1 MSQAD
6 QSRRGL
12 PDPGGPTVATVSD
25 LLGIARTVAGHLS
38 DAHSA
43 SVALKA
49 LEQAFALDP
58 SDRTGEISALLGET
72 YFIQQ
77 RYGDAVRHL
86 EAAVAKR
93 PDDVNL
99 AHVFERA
106 VRNCETRIEL
116 PMSVIEFTDAVKM
129 TRPPALYLRAPEI
142 KAPLPDALRRR
153 WRSGRIVV
161 GLQTIGGA
169 AAGLLLDVL
178 LTITRRAGLNDDTRP
193 AWIRRPRVFGQ
204 LTLAAYRDW
213 LNGHVI
219 QDPYQPGELTAQQ
232 PPGQRRPAWTRSMP
246 TATGAWR
253 TDDPMEGAAL
263 ARYAQQGAQP
273 IERFQSRLEDP
284 RLPNPREVARTF
296 LHLRPGTDQTL
307 APFLN
312 KLYIAWIQ
320 FQSHDWFSHGENVAG
335 GSMYKIPLAPDDP
348 IRREHGLE
356 VLEIKRTQPDPHPSR
371 GRLTYPNE
379 VTHWWDASQLYGST
393 QQTEDRLRTGA
404 DGRLLDEGKLHL
416 PENLLPI
423 SPATAVEDTGFT
435 RNWWLGLS
443 LFHTLFARHH
453 NRICDELTRAYPT
466 HPWTSD
472 QLFKT
477 ARLINAAVMAKIH
490 TVEWTPAVLPNNKVA
505 PGLCVNWWGLSET
518 RLRPFRKRRI
528 QRTLKL
534 RHPVLGGLVGGRRDN
549 HGVRH
554 QFSEEFVS
562 AYRLHEGLT
571 EKIGIRYVEDTSAR
585 TYVATDATRGHAA
598 HRLVHAHGLG
608 NLFNSFGFEKGGA
621 LINNNLPKWMTDMSI
636 DGHAVV
642 DIGTIDILRDRERG
656 MPGYNELRALQ
667 GLPRLKSYD
676 DLAVDSV
683 TKADLER
690 LYGPAPEGLDIL
702 DLQVGML
709 CDRKRPEGFGFDDL
723 RFAFFIKAASSRL
736 EQDPMFCENMNA
748 AVYTEWGLNHIDA
761 MDLREV
767 LLLECP
773 ELRASPL
780 ARKDARGRYTL
791 GNSFEPWGTT
801 AETHPDEHPLT
812 AKRIERGRVP
822 RWTKVQR

>member
-38 DAHSA
+38 EAHSA

-49 LEQAFALDP
+49 LEQAFELDP
-58 SDRTGEISALLGET
+58 IDRTGEISALLGET

-93 PDDVNL
+93 PDDANL
-99 AHVFERA
+99 AHVLERA
-106 VRNCETRIEL
+106 VRNCETRIER

-142 KAPLPDALRRR
+142 KAPLPDTLRRP
-153 WRSGRIVV
+153 WRSGPMVV

-169 AAGLLLDVL
+169 AAGLVLDVL
-178 LTITRRAGLNDDTRP
+178 LTITRRVGLNDETRP
-193 AWIRRPRVFGQ
+193 SWIRRPRVFGQ
-204 LTLAAYRDW
+204 LTLAAYREW

-335 GSMYKIPLAPDDP
+335 GSMYRIPLAPDDP

-393 QQTEDRLRTGA
+393 QQTEDRLRTGP

-443 LFHTLFARHH
+443 IFHTLFARHH
-453 NRICDELTRAYPT
+453 NRICDELMRAYPT

-528 QRTLKL
+528 QRVLKL
-534 RHPVLGGLVGGRRDN
+534 RHPVLGGLVGGRRNN

-585 TYVATDATRGHAA
+585 TLCRHRCHAGLRGAQTCPDARTR
-598 HRLVHAHGLG
+598 
-608 NLFNSFGFEKGGA
+608 
-621 LINNNLPKWMTDMSI
+621 
-636 DGHAVV
+636 
-642 DIGTIDILRDRERG
+642 
-656 MPGYNELRALQ
+656 Q
-667 GLPRLKSYD
+667 
-676 DLAVDSV
+676 SV
-683 TKADLER
+683 QFVR
-690 LYGPAPEGLDIL
+690 I
-702 DLQVGML
+702 
-709 CDRKRPEGFGFDDL
+709 RKRRRPHQQQPAEVDDRHEHRRARRRRHRHHRHPPRSGAWHAGLQRAACPAGVAPTEKL
-723 RFAFFIKAASSRL
+723 RR
-736 EQDPMFCENMNA
+736 P
-748 AVYTEWGLNHIDA
+748 
-761 MDLREV
+761 
-767 LLLECP
+767 
-773 ELRASPL
+773 
-780 ARKDARGRYTL
+780 RGR
-791 GNSFEPWGTT
+791 S
-801 AETHPDEHPLT
+801 A
-812 AKRIERGRVP
+812 
-822 RWTKVQR
+822 

>member
-12 PDPGGPTVATVSD
+12 PEPGGPTVATVSD

-99 AHVFERA
+99 VHVFERA

-142 KAPLPDALRRR
+142 KAPLPDALRRP
-153 WRSGRIVV
+153 WRSGRIVF

-204 LTLAAYRDW
+204 LTLAAYREW

-443 LFHTLFARHH
+443 IFHTLFARHH

-528 QRTLKL
+528 QRMLKL

-562 AYRLHEGLT
+562 VYRLHEGLT

-598 HRLVHAHGLG
+598 HRLVQAHGLG

-748 AVYTEWGLNHIDA
+748 AVYTWWGLNHIDA

-812 AKRIERGRVP
+812 AKRIERY
-822 RWTKVQR
+822 